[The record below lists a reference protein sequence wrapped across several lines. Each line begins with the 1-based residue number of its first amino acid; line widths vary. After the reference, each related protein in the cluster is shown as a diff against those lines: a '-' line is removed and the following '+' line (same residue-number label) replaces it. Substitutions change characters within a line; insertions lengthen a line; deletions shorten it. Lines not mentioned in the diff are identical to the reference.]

1 MPLNR
6 LHHKL
11 SIYTL
16 SFATILAVIAIALSF
31 FSEFYRSKNKT
42 LVMVNQLMDTVESTA
57 AIAAYTHD
65 SIIANDVIDG
75 LLRNDTVYCA
85 SIVSDQGLLA
95 AKEKPIQVE
104 KSTQLIRTLYS
115 PFSSSQQ
122 KVGQLIITPN
132 TYYNI
137 AEARHAA
144 YSSIF
149 SSLFLIAATT
159 LTLLLVA
166 RKKISQPLVEVSD
179 SLHDIKAGEKKRIT
193 TLKPHQHDEL
203 GRLIND
209 INELL
214 INLETKL
221 TQEQILRK
229 SVQHMEKQ
237 LRHIYESSSAGLF
250 LLDTNGKLISFNQTL
265 HTVLHCNNHS
275 SQKVTRGEMM
285 SLFVK
290 EKEQFQLML
299 NNALQTEQLQA
310 QDFLLNLNQAS
321 PIWVHCVLSK
331 VIDSSGSTRLEGV
344 VFDVSKR
351 VIGEQAT
358 KYKAEHDSLTGL
370 LRRQAAKEKFNYYLQ
385 TDNKPT
391 VSLFLLDLDK
401 FKLANDTYGHD
412 VGDQV
417 LITVAERIRACVR
430 ASDIVSRLGG
440 DEFLIII
447 FNNQSPDTKFSIA
460 KKIIHSIQHPILI
473 DQDLLV
479 NIGVSIGIA
488 ITPQH
493 GESFDDLVKSADE
506 AMYEVKRQ
514 GKNGYG
520 IKLESNQINVKLFS

>member
-16 SFATILAVIAIALSF
+16 FFASFLAVITIVFSF
-31 FSEFYRSKNKT
+31 FSEFYHSKNKT
-42 LVMVNQLMDTVESTA
+42 IVMLTQLMDTVESTA

-65 SIIANDVIDG
+65 PIIANDVING
-75 LLRNDTVYCA
+75 LLRNDIVYSA
-85 SIVSDQGLLA
+85 SIISDQGLLA
-95 AKEKPIQVE
+95 EKEKSIQVE
-104 KSTQLIRTLYS
+104 KPVQLTRPLYS

-122 KVGQLIITPN
+122 EIGQLIITPN
-132 TYYNI
+132 THYNV

-144 YSSIF
+144 YSNTFNSI
-149 SSLFLIAATT
+149 FLIATTT
-159 LTLLLVA
+159 LILLIVV
-166 RKKISQPLVEVSD
+166 RIKISQPLVEVSD
-179 SLHDIKAGEKKRIT
+179 SLHDVKAGEKKRIN
-193 TLKPHQHDEL
+193 TLKQHKHDEL

-214 INLETKL
+214 KNLETKL

-265 HTVLHCNNHS
+265 HTVLHCKNHS

-299 NNALQTEQLQA
+299 SNALQSEQLQA
-310 QDFLLNLNQAS
+310 QDFLLHLNQAQS
-321 PIWVHCVLSK
+321 IWIHCVLSK
-331 VIDSSGSTRLEGV
+331 VVDSSGNIRIEGV
-344 VFDVSKR
+344 MFDVSMR
-351 VIGEQAT
+351 VISEQAV
-358 KYKAEHDSLTGL
+358 KYEAEHDSLTGL
-370 LRRQAAKEKFNYYLQ
+370 LRRQAAKDKFDYYLQ
-385 TDNKPT
+385 ANDKPAI
-391 VSLFLLDLDK
+391 SLFLLDLDK
-401 FKLANDTYGHD
+401 FKLVNDTYGHD
-412 VGDQV
+412 AGDQV

-460 KKIIHSIQHPILI
+460 NKIIQSMQHPIVI
-473 DQDLLV
+473 GQDLLV

-488 ITPQH
+488 TTPQN
-493 GESFDDLVKSADE
+493 EENFDILVKSADE

-520 IKLESNQINVKLFS
+520 IKLESNQIDVTLF